1 MAAHSRSDEE
11 LLVGA
16 RDDDEAFAVFYRRY
30 EGPVLGFLV
39 RAVGRGDVAAD
50 LAAEVFA
57 ELVLSLD
64 RFDPAAGTASGW
76 LFGITRNV
84 LARARTRGG
93 VEDRARRKLG
103 LPVLALSDETIE
115 RIETSAADSR
125 VLELLEG
132 LPDAQRAAVRA
143 RVVDEL
149 GYDEI
154 AHELRCS
161 PSVAR
166 KRVSRGLASLRSM
179 WKEGQ

>member
-1 MAAHSRSDEE
+1 MAVDRRSDEE
-11 LLVGA
+11 VLVGA
-16 RDDDEAFAVFYRRY
+16 RDDDEAFAVFYGRY

-64 RFDPAAGTASGW
+64 RFDPVSGTASGW

-84 LARARTRGG
+84 LARARTRGR

-103 LPVLALSDETIE
+103 LPVLALGDETIE
-115 RIETSAADSR
+115 RIETSAADGR
-125 VLELLEG
+125 ALDLLEE
-132 LPDAQRAAVRA
+132 LPDAQRVAVRA

-154 AHELRCS
+154 ARELRCS

-179 WKEGQ
+179 LKEDQ